1 MKTFK
6 CKTQLYRLAM
16 HIWLIASSLLLSL
29 IGFAQEQ
36 FIIEVEPISIPNMPG
51 VQSFAWGKASDGKI
65 LIIGGR
71 RDGLH
76 LRRPFET
83 FDPAQSNKDLIVLD
97 INAKR
102 IWTAPLNS
110 LPTSIQEQL
119 QSTNMQFYQRDSI
132 LYIIGGYG
140 YSATAG
146 DHITFPNLTA
156 IHVDSVVDAI
166 INNKP
171 FAKFFRQIEDSRM
184 QVTGGQLGYL
194 DSFFYLCGGQ
204 KFMGR
209 YNPMGGPSFSQEYTE
224 EIRKFK
230 IVDNGTTLTIQDYSA
245 IKDMANLHR
254 RDYNMSPQIFPDG
267 SHGFTMFTGVFQ
279 FTANLPFLNSVNVF
293 DTGYQVVN
301 QNIYLSHYHS
311 AKVPIWDSTANK
323 MHTIFFGGIAQFY
336 MDSLG
341 NLIRDD
347 SVPFVT
353 TISKVTRHSDWT
365 LSEYKIGDMPGLV
378 GASSE
383 FVPVSS
389 PDVKYIKGEILHLN
403 KVPDNKRVLI
413 GYIIGGIN
421 SSEPNIFWINDGTQS
436 KADPTVYAVYL
447 KKGESRDIEVK
458 YIEPPEEIK
467 LTINPNPVEDI
478 LNAEIQLPEGE
489 GFFVRIV
496 NMKGETVY
504 FQQIPMVIGVFRL
517 AIDVKDL
524 SQGAYIFEVGSKGS
538 GRKSIAFV
546 KI

>member
-1 MKTFK
+1 MIRINLL
-6 CKTQLYRLAM
+6 QIVGL
-16 HIWLIASSLLLSL
+16 LIVLTLGKFAV
-29 IGFAQEQ
+29 AQEP
-36 FIIEVEPISIPNMPG
+36 FRVEVVPVYVPGMPG
-51 VQSFAWGKASDGKI
+51 VQSFAWGKSSDGKI

-76 LRRPFET
+76 LRSPFET
-83 FDPAQSNKDLIVLD
+83 FDPAYNNKDLIVLD
-97 INAKR
+97 VLASR
-102 IWTAPLNS
+102 VWTAPLSS

-132 LYIIGGYG
+132 LYIVGGYG

-146 DHITFPNLTA
+146 DHITFPYLTA
-156 IHVDSVVDAI
+156 VHVDSVVDAI

-171 FAKFFRQIEDSRM
+171 FAKYFRQIEDSRM
-184 QVTGGQLGYL
+184 QVTGGQMGYL

-204 KFMGR
+204 LFMGR
-209 YNPMGGPSFSQEYTE
+209 YNPMGGPSFSQQYTE

-230 IVDNGTTLTIQDYSA
+230 IVDDGNTLSIRDYSA
-245 IKDMANLHR
+245 IKDPANLHR

-279 FTANLPFLNSVNVF
+279 VGANLPFLNSVNVF

-311 AKVPIWDSTANK
+311 AKVPIWDSANNT

-383 FVPVSS
+383 FVPVSGA
-389 PDVKYIKGEILHLN
+389 DVEYVDGEILHLN
-403 KVPDNKRVLI
+403 KIPDNKRVLI

-421 SSEPNIFWINDGTQS
+421 STAPNIFWRNDGTQS

-447 KKGESRDIEVK
+447 TKGQSRDIPVR
-458 YIEPPEEIK
+458 YVEPPEEIK
-467 LTINPNPVEDI
+467 LTINPNPVEDV
-478 LNAEIQLPEGE
+478 LYAEIQLPEGE
-489 GFFVRIV
+489 GFYVRIV

-504 FQQIPMVIGVFRL
+504 FQRVPMVIGVFRL
-517 AIDVKDL
+517 AIDVKEL
-524 SQGAYIFEVGSKGS
+524 SQGAYIFEVGSKDA
-538 GRKSIAFV
+538 GRRSIAFV
-546 KI
+546 KL

>member
-1 MKTFK
+1 MRKLFQTVGV
-6 CKTQLYRLAM
+6 
-16 HIWLIASSLLLSL
+16 ISLVFSYCLPQYTM
-29 IGFAQEQ
+29 AQEP
-36 FIIEVEPISIPNMPG
+36 FTVDVVPLYVPGMLG

-83 FDPAQSNKDLIVLD
+83 FDPAFNNKDLIVLD
-97 INAKR
+97 LGGQQV
-102 IWTAPLNS
+102 WTAPLTS

-146 DHITFPNLTA
+146 DHITFPYLTA
-156 IHVDSVVDAI
+156 IYVDSVVDAI

-171 FAKFFRQIEDSRM
+171 FDAYFRQVQDTFF

-204 KFMGR
+204 IFMGR
-209 YNPMGGPSFSQEYTE
+209 YNPMNGPSFTQFYVE
-224 EIRKFK
+224 EIRKFR
-230 IVDNGTTLTIQDYSA
+230 IIDDGVNISIADTTVWRDP
-245 IKDMANLHR
+245 ANLHR

-279 FTANLPFLNSVNVF
+279 VGADLPFLNSVNVF

-301 QNIYLSHYHS
+301 ENIYLSHYHS
-311 AKVPIWDSTANK
+311 AKIPIWDSAYNE
-323 MHTIFFGGIAQFY
+323 MHTVFFGGIAQYY
-336 MDSLG
+336 MDTAG
-341 NLIRDD
+341 NLIRND

-365 LSEYKIGDMPGLV
+365 ISEYKIGDMPGLV

-383 FVPVSS
+383 FIPANEAKDYYVS
-389 PDVKYIKGEILHLN
+389 GEILNLN
-403 KVPDNKRVLI
+403 KLPWNRRVLV

-421 SSEPNIFWINDGTQS
+421 SSAPNIFWVNDGTQS
-436 KADPTVYAVYL
+436 IADTTLYAVFIVKDSGL
-447 KKGESRDIEVK
+447 INNIPVIPHKSPEVMGLEVFTNPATEF
-458 YIEPPEEIK
+458 IS
-467 LTINPNPVEDI
+467 LDINPNF
-478 LNAEIQLPEGE
+478 EGSDLTL
-489 GFFVRIV
+489 
-496 NMKGETVY
+496 TVY
-504 FQQIPMVIGVFRL
+504 STEGKIILIKSLSKQEMPFKLDVSEWEAGHYVIEL
-517 AIDVKDL
+517 SSKDAQARE
-524 SQGAYIFEVGSKGS
+524 SVTITVH
-538 GRKSIAFV
+538 
-546 KI
+546 